1 MARDIESLVLTMSAD
16 ISRLSKQLDRAQG
29 KFDSTANA
37 IERRQRQLDRNLANL
52 GREAANFA
60 RPVQLAATVAL
71 GAITAMS
78 YNAAKRAEAVSGA
91 FEQTFRD
98 MPNEA
103 FAAVTAISEQFGR
116 LETDIKDNFTQLRSV
131 VSALGV
137 DATTSLSIVDQLQ
150 RRSLDM
156 AAFKDVSDA
165 EAFRAVISGITGET
179 EPLKRFGVVL
189 NETAVK
195 AELLRL
201 GFKGKATEASE
212 AAKVIAR
219 TNIILRQTGE
229 MSGQVAR
236 EADTLAEKE
245 KRVRAEFTKAAEDFG
260 QQFLPVAAKVL
271 DWATGALKAFNDLP
285 SGVQAAGIAMLALV
299 AAGGPIMSVI
309 KGLQAVIKAAIAAR
323 AAMLALG
330 GSAGAGAA
338 GKGFLAGGAAGVL
351 SGVLPTA
358 AAGAGIVVGT
368 AGFAPA
374 PERNVELAQQ
384 NVQFSRDNLERLRSN
399 GASANRIRSAE
410 QRLARDLG
418 ELSKRQK
425 EADQH
430 FADAENEVTN
440 AINSALS
447 GAGDFGLTPDLLA
460 GNGGSGGGGRGAGR
474 AEAAAAQRQAELRDQ
489 LGLQLAIDIARANGD
504 DAAVKAA
511 ERRQELARLT
521 AQYEDAGYANA
532 ASRAQEHLTYLN
544 TAEDAAEAREKAE
557 REVDIILE
565 GRRRQLER
573 EADYQRT
580 IEDQLFDRL
589 AMEAELARLTGHE
602 GRMRT
607 AERELWLAERV
618 NELLRLR
625 LALTKE
631 EALIRAQGEWD
642 QLDSADR
649 QGAMRDEFRRSFSE
663 GVRAAIDGELGGFF
677 ENLADRFTDRMLE
690 NLADNLFDIFSDAM
704 KGMSGG
710 GSGFM
715 GSLMKLIPGFSEGG
729 YTGPGGIHEPKG
741 VVHGGEV
748 VWSQKDVARAG
759 GVAVVEAMRKGMRGY
774 AAGGVVMP
782 SVIPRLNASM
792 ARVSAGA
799 RQPVII
805 EQHLHNNFEGAVM
818 TDELLASMDAKANA
832 ARLGAVAQVASVS
845 MQQQRKGQFRT
856 RGR

>member
-98 MPNEA
+98 MPAEA
-103 FAAVTAISEQFGR
+103 AKATSTIADDFKR
-116 LETDIKDNFTQLRSV
+116 LETDIKDNFTQLQSV
-131 VSALGV
+131 MVALGV
-137 DATTSLSIVDQLQ
+137 EATQSLGIVDALQ

-165 EAFRAVISGITGET
+165 DAFRAVISGITGET
-179 EPLKRFGVVL
+179 EPLKKFGVVL
-189 NETAVK
+189 NDTALS

-201 GFKGKATEASE
+201 GFKGKAKDASE
-212 AAKVIAR
+212 AAKAIAR
-219 TNIILRQTGE
+219 ANIILQKTKE
-229 MSGQVAR
+229 MHGQVAR
-236 EADTLAEKE
+236 EADTVAAKEKE
-245 KRVRAEFTKAAEDFG
+245 LRTEFMKAAETLG
-260 QQFLPVAAKVL
+260 KQFLPAATKVL
-271 DWATGALKAFNDLP
+271 EWAAGALTAFNNLP
-285 SGVQAAGIAMLALV
+285 SGVQAAGLAMLALV

-323 AAMLALG
+323 AAMAAVG
-330 GSAGAGAA
+330 GSAAAGAA
-338 GKGFLAGGAAGVL
+338 GGAAAGA
-351 SGVLPTA
+351 TA
-358 AAGAGIVVGT
+358 GALARTAPVAIGAVAAGAGIGSL
-368 AGFAPA
+368 ALAPVRDEA
-374 PERNVELAQQ
+374 AIQRDLAFDRQRL
-384 NVQFSRDNLERLRSN
+384 NRLREQ
-399 GASANRIRSAE
+399 GASARRLQGAE
-410 QRLARDLG
+410 RRVANRLA
-418 ELSKRQK
+418 ELSALQK
-425 EADQH
+425 K
-430 FADAENEVTN
+430 ADAIEAKAEDEVSA
-440 AINSALS
+440 AINAALS
-447 GAGDFGLTPDLLA
+447 NAGDFGLTPDLQA
-460 GNGGSGGGGRGAGR
+460 GNGGSGGGGRGSGR

-521 AQYEDAGYANA
+521 AQYEDAGYDNA

-729 YTGPGGIHEPKG
+729 YTGPGGVHEAKG

>member
-98 MPNEA
+98 MPTEA
-103 FAAVTAISEQFGR
+103 SAAVSAISEQFGR

-131 VSALGV
+131 ISALGV
-137 DATTSLSIVDQLQ
+137 DAATSLSVVDQLQ

-271 DWATGALKAFNDLP
+271 DWATSALKAFNDLP

-374 PERNVELAQQ
+374 PERNVELAQR

-447 GAGDFGLTPDLLA
+447 GAGDFGLAPDLQA
-460 GNGGSGGGGRGAGR
+460 GNGGSGGSGKGSGR

-573 EADYQRT
+573 EADYQQLISDR
-580 IEDQLFDRL
+580 LFDRL
-589 AMEAELARLTGHE
+589 GYEAELARVTGDEQVIRAAERRLFIEERTLEILRLKLAATEAEARALAGREYDTLSQAEAGRDMASNIVSVLRADNIWEEAGRRFKDAAWDGVEDLLSQILGSFSQSLPTGGGGNWLQAIAGLFTGGRQAATGRSVTAGYPVLTGE
-602 GRMRT
+602 RRPEVFVPSVSGTIIPNVNQAMSRMQGRAIAQPQSFT
-607 AERELWLAERV
+607 VVV
-618 NELLRLR
+618 N
-625 LALTKE
+625 ANDAVLTETVK
-631 EALIRAQGEWD
+631 GW
-642 QLDSADR
+642 
-649 QGAMRDEFRRSFSE
+649 
-663 GVRAAIDGELGGFF
+663 V
-677 ENLADRFTDRMLE
+677 
-690 NLADNLFDIFSDAM
+690 SD
-704 KGMSGG
+704 
-710 GSGFM
+710 
-715 GSLMKLIPGFSEGG
+715 
-729 YTGPGGIHEPKG
+729 
-741 VVHGGEV
+741 
-748 VWSQKDVARAG
+748 
-759 GVAVVEAMRKGMRGY
+759 GMRQAVNQSVSTSANLGRR
-774 AAGGVVMP
+774 AMP
-782 SVIPRLNASM
+782 DL
-792 ARVSAGA
+792 
-799 RQPVII
+799 
-805 EQHLHNNFEGAVM
+805 QH
-818 TDELLASMDAKANA
+818 KQR
-832 ARLGAVAQVASVS
+832 RLGTA
-845 MQQQRKGQFRT
+845 
-856 RGR
+856 